1 MKKMFGLVLGL
12 VTLTSGAFAAE
23 EAVGTSNVRGSMYR
37 RTSDNITV
45 VNNFKFSGRAPNGV
59 MAQPMQ
65 PVKQAK
71 QQPIKEMPQYQPVKY
86 NRINSTCGAWYV
98 GGRVNL
104 SMLSWENE
112 YSSTYPAL
120 DLAYDHDKYSFE
132 PIYGGAF
139 TVGYAFDTAWRLDIE
154 AGIMGRFED
163 NDEGVNFTL
172 TVPYVIANAYND
184 FYNGMYVGVGLGLAV
199 PKTELDGEH
208 TSLVFEGGHRTKRQG
223 SLMGAAMIG
232 YAYDFDQHLTL
243 DVRYRLAA
251 LNGTRHETT
260 IIDASDNRYD
270 FRNKIGLILDNSVSV
285 GLRYRF

>member
-1 MKKMFGLVLGL
+1 MKKIFGLVLGL
-12 VTLTSGAFAAE
+12 ATLTNAAFAAE
-23 EAVGTSNVRGSMYR
+23 GGQGTSNVRGSVYR
-37 RTSDNITV
+37 RPSDNITV
-45 VNNFKFSGRAPNGV
+45 VNNFKFSGRTPNTMPV
-59 MAQPMQ
+59 ASQ
-65 PVKQAK
+65 VKQAEVP
-71 QQPIKEMPQYQPVKY
+71 QPQYQPVRY
-86 NRINSTCGAWYV
+86 NGLNKTCGAWYV
-98 GGRVNL
+98 GGRMNL

-132 PIYGGAF
+132 PVFGGAF
-139 TVGYAFDTAWRLDIE
+139 TAGYAFDTAWRLDIE

-184 FYNGMYVGVGLGLAV
+184 FYNGMYIGVGLGLAV

-208 TSLVFEGGHRTKRQG
+208 SGIIFEGGHRTKRNG
-223 SLMGAAMIG
+223 SVMGAAMIG

-251 LNGTRHETT
+251 FNGTRHETKL
-260 IIDASDNRYD
+260 IDGTDEYE

>member
-1 MKKMFGLVLGL
+1 MKKIFGFVLGMI
-12 VTLTSGAFAAE
+12 TLTGGAFATEGVQNAQNDR
-23 EAVGTSNVRGSMYR
+23 TSMYR

-45 VNNFKFSGRAPNGV
+45 VNNFKFSGRTPGIAPV
-59 MAQPMQ
+59 A
-65 PVKQAK
+65 
-71 QQPIKEMPQYQPVKY
+71 QQPEMPQYQPVRY
-86 NRINSTCGAWYV
+86 NVPRKTCGAWYV
-98 GGRVNL
+98 GGRVNI

-112 YSSTYPAL
+112 YSSTWPYL
-120 DLAYDHDKYSFE
+120 DSSNDHDKYSFE
-132 PIYGGAF
+132 PVYGGAF
-139 TVGYAFDTAWRLDIE
+139 TVGYAFDTSWRLDIE

-163 NDEGVNFTL
+163 NDEGINFTL

-208 TSLVFEGGHRTKRQG
+208 TSIIFDGGHRTKRQG

-251 LNGTRHETT
+251 LNGTRHETKLNDGT
-260 IIDASDNRYD
+260 NDYE

>member
-1 MKKMFGLVLGL
+1 MKKIFGLVLGL
-12 VTLTSGAFAAE
+12 ATLTSGAFATDGVQGAQN
-23 EAVGTSNVRGSMYR
+23 GRSSMYR

-45 VNNFKFSGRAPNGV
+45 VNNFKFSGRTPNG
-59 MAQPMQ
+59 MPAM
-65 PVKQAK
+65 
-71 QQPIKEMPQYQPVKY
+71 QQPEMPQYQPVRY
-86 NRINSTCGAWYV
+86 NMPKKSCGAWYV
-98 GGRVNL
+98 GGRANL
-104 SMLSWENE
+104 SMLSWENK
-112 YSSTYPAL
+112 YSSTWPYL
-120 DLAYDHDKYSFE
+120 DPSNDHDKYSFE
-132 PIYGGAF
+132 PVYGGAF

-163 NDEGVNFTL
+163 NDEGINFTL

-208 TSLVFEGGHRTKRQG
+208 TSIIFDGGHRTKRQG

-251 LNGTRHETT
+251 LNGTRHETKLIVGT
-260 IIDASDNRYD
+260 DEYE